1 MGRQLPQLLAD
12 AAGAAW
18 GKRLPH
24 FGPPSRRW
32 GDTGAGSWGGW
43 GGGGLRAGLGEMS
56 KAQYHPGDV
65 CVCVYKNLCPP
76 GLGWERVWGGQGM
89 GQGRGWAEGEC
100 RCL

>member
-1 MGRQLPQLLAD
+1 MLQALRGGSACPTLAPQAEGGEILVQ
-12 AAGAAW
+12 AAG
-18 GKRLPH
+18 
-24 FGPPSRRW
+24 
-32 GDTGAGSWGGW
+32 GGG